1 MRTAIIVAILIGVFT
16 LIYLSGDRPDGFT
29 PEFSIREVPEN
40 PEDLKTLIDNR
51 ESQTAGLKP
60 DNNARINFANT
71 EEPQK
76 EACAIIYLHGF
87 MASPGEA
94 KPLHKQVAGQ
104 LGCNL
109 YLPRFSGHGIKN
121 ISNVREISAADWF
134 DDILEA
140 KSVGARLGEEVIL
153 MGNSMGGLAAL
164 WLASQSE
171 TVSTLVLFAPLIEPQ
186 IRFSGLLSGPWAYQF
201 AGLISDRGYV
211 QTDPDNE
218 KHEQYWHTRY
228 PSSALVELAVF
239 YETLID
245 ATDFS
250 EIHQPVFTGYYY
262 RSEDEK
268 DELISVEAV
277 DQMME
282 QLGTEEE
289 LKKTV
294 RFSDAE
300 KHVITSPARNKN
312 WKTVRSEVL
321 EFLDN

>member
-1 MRTAIIVAILIGVFT
+1 MRAAFIVLIFIGALL
-16 LIYLSGDRPDGFT
+16 LIYFSGNRPDDFT
-29 PEFSIREVPEN
+29 AEFSPPEVPEN
-40 PEDLKTLIDNR
+40 PVDLKTFIENR
-51 ESQTAGLKP
+51 ENQAKDLKP
-60 DNNARINFANT
+60 NNYARVIFANAD
-71 EEPQK
+71 EPQK
-76 EACAIIYLHGF
+76 ESCAIIYLHGF
-87 MASPGEA
+87 MAGPGEA
-94 KPLHKQVAGQ
+94 KPLHKQVARD
-104 LGCNL
+104 LDCNL
-109 YLPRFSGHGIKN
+109 YLPRFSGHGIEN
-121 ISNVREISAADWF
+121 ISDVREISAANWF
-134 DDILEA
+134 DDLLET
-140 KSVGARLGEEVIL
+140 KSVGARIGEEVIM

-164 WLASQSE
+164 WLASQTD

-186 IRFSGLLSGPWAYQF
+186 IRFSGLLSGPWAYQI

-228 PSSALVELAVF
+228 PSTALVELAVF

-245 ATDFS
+245 ETEFS

-312 WKTVRSEVL
+312 WKTVRNEVL
-321 EFLDN
+321 EFLK